1 MENPNRKKNVKEW
14 LVNNFVLDKEDLK
27 EENE

>member
-1 MENPNRKKNVKEW
+1 MENLNRKKNVKEW
-14 LVNNFVLDKEDLK
+14 LINNFVLDKEDLK

>member
-1 MENPNRKKNVKEW
+1 MENPNRNKNVKEW

>member
-1 MENPNRKKNVKEW
+1 MENSNRKKNVKEW
-14 LVNNFVLDKEDLK
+14 LVDNFVLDKEDLK